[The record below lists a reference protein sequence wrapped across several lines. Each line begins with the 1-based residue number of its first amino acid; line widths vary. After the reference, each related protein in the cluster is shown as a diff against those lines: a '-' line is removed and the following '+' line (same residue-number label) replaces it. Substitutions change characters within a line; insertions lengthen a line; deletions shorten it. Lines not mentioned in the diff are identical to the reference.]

1 MHLQRR
7 LLCCA
12 IASVVAS
19 AAAPAFADQ
28 ANELKPVQI
37 LGDRQDTFSVSGSA
51 HVISNEDLEEKEY
64 TDVHRML
71 RDVPGVYFQEEEGYG
86 LRPNIGIRGSGRDRS
101 NKISLMEDSVLIA
114 PAPYAAPS
122 AYYFP
127 SAGRF
132 YGIEVLKGPD
142 TLRYGPFTVGG
153 AINLLSTPIPDR
165 ASGMVNVEGGEDGAQ
180 RAHAYYGATEGQLG
194 FLLEAHQ
201 QRTQGFKDID
211 RSNRDAGFD
220 KRDYV
225 AKLRWQAPE
234 TADIQQ
240 AFELKLEHSSE
251 VSDETYLGLTDRDF
265 ARDANRRYG
274 LTDID
279 QMDNDRD
286 AVSLRHTLAIDENT
300 TLNTVAY
307 RNEFQRNWFKL
318 DKIGGVGIGSYV
330 NTANTSGGVN
340 QSVLRGD
347 TDATGLEFKNNN
359 REYTSQGVQSE
370 LGYAF
375 STGDIR
381 HDLVVGARYHE
392 DEVDRFQPVDVYDQ
406 INGSLVY
413 QSTTAA
419 TGSNNR
425 VENAD
430 AISAWIVDHAYI
442 GDVIVTGSLRYEN
455 VETDAKRWLDAARNN
470 EDVNWRKSNRN
481 EELMAGLGA
490 TWLLDDNWSLLAGVH
505 QGFAPAGASESR
517 GTEAEKSLNY
527 EAGFRYWQESFSA
540 DVIAF
545 YSDYENTLQNCSVAN
560 SCTLA
565 DSSIKTSGSVSLGE
579 SEIQGLEVGINS
591 VVWEGDSGLRAPV
604 RLAYTYTDGEITKAS
619 EGADSSVERGDVL
632 PYLPKHLAS
641 LTFGLEKPAAWS
653 ALMSVSHTENMCVDN
668 TCDRP
673 GQVTTFKRTSDYVI
687 ADVVATYHVNSDMEV
702 YAKVDNVFDDQ
713 EIVSRDPAGAR
724 PNKPR
729 TGYLG
734 MKVRF

>member
-12 IASVVAS
+12 IASAM
-19 AAAPAFADQ
+19 ATGAAPALADQ

-37 LGDRQDTFSVSGSA
+37 LGDRQNTFSVSGSA
-51 HVISNEDLEEKEY
+51 HVLTNEDLEEKEN

-101 NKISLMEDSVLIA
+101 SKVSLMEDGVLIA
-114 PAPYAAPS
+114 PAPYAAPA

-132 YGIEVLKGPD
+132 YGVEVLKGPD

-153 AINLLSTPIPDR
+153 AINFLSTPIPAR

-180 RAHAYYGATEGQLG
+180 RAHAYYGATEGQFG
-194 FLLEAHQ
+194 FMLEAHQ

-240 AFELKLEHSSE
+240 SLELKLEHSTE

-265 ARDANRRYG
+265 ERDANRRYG
-274 LTDID
+274 MSDID

-286 AVSLRHTLAIDENT
+286 AVSLRHTLVFDDNA

-318 DKIGGVGIGSYV
+318 DKIDGTSIASYV

-340 QSVLRGD
+340 QAVLRGD
-347 TDATGLEFKNNN
+347 ADATGLEFKNNN
-359 REYTSQGVQSE
+359 REYTSQGIQSE
-370 LGYAF
+370 LGYDF
-375 STGDIR
+375 STGDIK
-381 HDLVVGARYHE
+381 HELVVGARYHE
-392 DEVDRFQPVDVYDQ
+392 DEVDRFQPVDVYNQ
-406 INGSLVY
+406 TNGSLVY

-430 AISAWIVDHAYI
+430 AISAWIVDHAYL

-455 VETDAKRWLDAARNN
+455 VETDAKRWSDPGRNV

-490 TWLLDDNWSLLAGVH
+490 TWLLNDNWSVLAGVH
-505 QGFAPAGASESR
+505 QGFAPAGASSQK
-517 GTEAEKSLNY
+517 GTDAEKSVNY
-527 EAGFRYWQESFSA
+527 ETGFRYWNENFSA

-545 YSDYENTLQNCSVAN
+545 YSDYENTIQNCSIAN
-560 SCTLA
+560 PCPNGN
-565 DSSIKTSGSVSLGE
+565 DSGTQSFGE
-579 SEIQGLEVGINS
+579 SEVRGLEVGLNS
-591 VVWEGDSGLRAPV
+591 VVWKGDSGLQAPV
-604 RLAYTYTDGEITKAS
+604 RLTYTYTDGEITKD
-619 EGADSSVERGDVL
+619 ADDLSVLDGDVL
-632 PYLPKHLAS
+632 PYLPEHLAS

-653 ALMSVSHTENMCVDN
+653 ALMSVSHTEGMCIDN
-668 TCDRP
+668 SCDRP
-673 GQVTTFKRTSDYVI
+673 GQVTTFKRTSDYVV